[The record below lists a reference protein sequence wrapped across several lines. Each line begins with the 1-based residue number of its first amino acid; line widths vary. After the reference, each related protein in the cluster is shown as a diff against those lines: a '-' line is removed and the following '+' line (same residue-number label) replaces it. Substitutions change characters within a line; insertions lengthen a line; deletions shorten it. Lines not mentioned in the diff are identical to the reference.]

1 MWCHP
6 DCPKPT
12 FWCRRRLR
20 PRGDRDWKAFRLSGQ
35 DPLAV
40 RASKKLRN
48 DELLVTTFAGTVLR
62 THLDRVPSGQ
72 ALSWIL
78 RAEAHLAARQGQEA
92 VAEFQK
98 ILDHRGIVLSDP
110 VGALANLQ
118 LGHAHEMAGDSA
130 KAKAAYKDSL
140 TLWKDATPTSPS

>member
-12 FWCRRRLR
+12 NDFWCRRRLR

-48 DELLVTTFAGTVLR
+48 DELLVTTFAGTVLHM
-62 THLDRVPSGQ
+62 HLDRVPLWRGGHVAIKQ
-72 ALSWIL
+72 LVEDFGRYL
-78 RAEAHLAARQGQEA
+78 YLPRLADTKVLLDSIADGLGLLTWERETLVTRIASTKPRISTA
-92 VAEFQK
+92 V
-98 ILDHRGIVLSDP
+98 
-110 VGALANLQ
+110 
-118 LGHAHEMAGDSA
+118 
-130 KAKAAYKDSL
+130 
-140 TLWKDATPTSPS
+140 